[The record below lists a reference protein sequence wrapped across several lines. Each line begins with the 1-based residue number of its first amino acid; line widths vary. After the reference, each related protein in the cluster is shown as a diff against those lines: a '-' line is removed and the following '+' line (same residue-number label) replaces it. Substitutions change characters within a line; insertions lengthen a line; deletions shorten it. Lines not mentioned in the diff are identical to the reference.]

1 MPNWLIVAIIVLGAY
16 FVGNISFARI
26 ISRKKNQDVTKLGSG
41 NPGST
46 NMLRNFGF
54 KIGFLTFICDV
65 LKGVL
70 PALVVRIVLPESPVL
85 LYLAGLCTIIG
96 HIYPIL
102 YKFKGGKGI
111 ATMVGFFLVA
121 NPIFS
126 FGVVLVAMVS
136 WLIFKYGS
144 MASFICVTAMTVV
157 QGVWAKSTL
166 ELNESKWVCLIL
178 YCIFLLTWWAHRQN
192 IQRLL
197 IGKESKVSLIKSTK
211 KKVKEQSR

>member
-1 MPNWLIVAIIVLGAY
+1 MV
-16 FVGNISFARI
+16 FSRI
-26 ISRKKNQDVTKLGSG
+26 ISKTQKKDITKLGSG

-54 KIGFLTFICDV
+54 KIGFLTFVCDV

-70 PALVVRIVLPESPVL
+70 PALIVRLVLPEQVIY
-85 LYLAGLCTIIG
+85 LYLAGIATIVG
-96 HIYPIL
+96 HIYPVL

-111 ATMVGFFLVA
+111 ATMVGFFFAA
-121 NPIFS
+121 NPLVTLI
-126 FGVVLVAMVS
+126 VVLVAMVS

-144 MASFICVTAMTVV
+144 MASFICVTSMTVI
-157 QGVWAKSTL
+157 QGIWAKTTL
-166 ELNESKWVCLIL
+166 SLHDSKWVCLIL